1 MLRTE
6 EFNSRIRSAYE
17 KSELQVRSQKLSFPA
32 NQSPVISIREGDVRY
47 THKLNL
53 RVEEQPRVTL
63 KLINSLT
70 YQEELEQKTL
80 VKQMRR
86 AELFYRNA
94 QQPSDLADAVRQL
107 ENSRTETKVS
117 EIKREILRESQEEVR
132 HVVQK
137 HMKEQTNVL
146 TEKVYRRL
154 ERAME
159 DEKRRR
165 GR

>member
-6 EFNSRIRSAYE
+6 EFNNKIRGTYE
-17 KSELQVRSQKLSFPA
+17 NNELAIRSQKLSFPGI
-32 NQSPVISIREGDVRY
+32 QSPVFNMRGGDFRY
-47 THKLNL
+47 IHKLNL
-53 RVEEQPRVTL
+53 KVEEQPRVTL

-86 AELFYRNA
+86 AKLFYQNV
-94 QQPSDLADAVRQL
+94 QQPTDIADAVRQL